1 MKTERRDQILKCIV
15 EEFIQTA
22 QPVGSEALLKKY
34 QLNCSSA
41 TIRNAMAELE
51 KLGLIEKTHASSG
64 RSPSVKGY
72 QYYLE
77 KLDTSNMLPSIDI
90 AFQKEFQK
98 ILENKSRSV
107 EEVLSRSC
115 DVLSEMTNM
124 ATIVLGPKAHDEK
137 LVSMQLIKLSET
149 SSMGIFIT
157 DSGYVEKKT
166 FVLDSNSNFDFYQLQ
181 NAVALLNDRLV
192 GTRISELSEKTKAL
206 QPIASKMFGREGD
219 LVIQAFLETI
229 VSFSRKRYQV
239 HGQKN
244 LLSLPEFSSD
254 KEAFLSA
261 VDTLENPHQL
271 EKNLIERDD
280 LGYANIGFANEQKG
294 DFAIIS
300 KNLNSNDSIAV
311 VGPKRMDYKKILS
324 ALEYVVYM
332 LNKYYFSSGQS
343 TSLVPV
349 SEPEVIPGDKTKKK
363 STKTVSKKGARK

>member
-166 FVLDSNSNFDFYQLQ
+166 FVLDSNSPFDFYQLQ

>member
-1 MKTERRDQILKCIV
+1 MKIERRDQILKCIV

-34 QLNCSSA
+34 PLNCSSA
-41 TIRNAMAELE
+41 TIRNAMVELE
-51 KLGLIEKTHASSG
+51 KAGLIEKTHASSG

-77 KLDTSNMLPSIDI
+77 KLDTSNSLPSIDI
-90 AFQKEFQK
+90 EFQKEFQK
-98 ILENKSRSV
+98 ILANKSRSV

-115 DVLSEMTNM
+115 EVLSEMTNM

-137 LVSMQLIKLSET
+137 LVSMQLIKLSEN

-166 FVLDSNSNFDFYQLQ
+166 FVQDKDNSNNFYQLQ
-181 NAVALLNDRLV
+181 NAVALLNERLV
-192 GTRISELSEKTKAL
+192 GTRITELGEKTKVL

-219 LVIQAFLETI
+219 IVIQAFLETI
-229 VSFSRKRYQV
+229 VSFTSKRYQV

-261 VDTLENPHQL
+261 VDALENPHQL

-280 LGYANIGFANEQKG
+280 LGFANVGFANEQKG

-300 KNLNSNDSIAV
+300 KNLNSKDSIAV

-324 ALEYVVYM
+324 ALEYVAYM
-332 LNKYYFSSGQS
+332 LNKYYFSSGRS

-349 SEPEVIPGDKTKKK
+349 SEPEVIQEEKPNKKTAKP
-363 STKTVSKKGARK
+363 VSKKGVRK